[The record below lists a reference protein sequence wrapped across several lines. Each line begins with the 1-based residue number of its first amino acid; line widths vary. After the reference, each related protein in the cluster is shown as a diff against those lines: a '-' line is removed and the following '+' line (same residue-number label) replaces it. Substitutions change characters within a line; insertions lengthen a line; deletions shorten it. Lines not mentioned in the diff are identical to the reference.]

1 MPEQTAPSPVQE
13 IVDNIRRGLV
23 ARNVRLFA
31 AQGLLPVSREE
42 LVRVLVLL
50 VNDGDEEISGAAR
63 TSLSEFST
71 EVLVSTLRVER
82 LDPVEIDL
90 LARSREDEDLW
101 GDVVRFPGTADETL
115 RWLARSA
122 PPKTQSSLITNQ
134 TRVMGCLEILED
146 LKHNPIV
153 SQDVLRRVREF
164 EEEFL
169 QKAIVW
175 ATAEELQPKVEQ
187 GPSIEEALQQL
198 RAIGMQIP
206 GLGLGAE
213 AEEGRLPA
221 PDPSAPPEI
230 RDAFLRISMM
240 TTFEKIMAAL
250 RGTREE
256 RFILVRDRSV
266 LVVRAVINSPKMNE
280 ADIEQ
285 IAGNRSAN
293 PEAFRIIAT
302 KQRMLRR
309 YGILRALCFN
319 PKVPAGISL
328 HLFRRLSQRDL
339 SLLGKDRGVPEA
351 LRKVA
356 REEVIR
362 RG

>member
-1 MPEQTAPSPVQE
+1 MAEQTASSPVLDLVE
-13 IVDNIRRGLV
+13 NIRRGLV

-50 VNDGDEEISGAAR
+50 VNDGDEEISAAAR

-71 EVLVSTLRVER
+71 EVLIGTLRVEK

-90 LARSREDEDLW
+90 LARCREDENLW
-101 GDVVRFPGTADETL
+101 GEIVRFPGTADETL
-115 RWLARSA
+115 RWLARTA
-122 PPKTQSSLITNQ
+122 PPMTQSSIITNQ

-175 ATAEELQPKVEQ
+175 ATAEEMQPRVVQ

-206 GLGLGAE
+206 GLAVAGEG
-213 AEEGRLPA
+213 EEGRPPT

-230 RDAFLRISMM
+230 RDAFLRVSMM

-250 RGTREE
+250 RGSREE
-256 RFILVRDRSV
+256 RFILVRDRST
-266 LVVRAVINSPKMNE
+266 LVVRAVINSPKMSE
-280 ADIEQ
+280 GDIEQ
-285 IAGNRSAN
+285 IAANRGAN
-293 PEAFRIIAT
+293 PEAFRIIAA

-309 YGILRALCFN
+309 YGVLRALCFN
-319 PKVPAGISL
+319 PKVPTGITL
-328 HLFRRLSQRDL
+328 QLFRRLSQRDL

-351 LRKVA
+351 LRRAA

>member
-1 MPEQTAPSPVQE
+1 MPEPTTPSPVQE
-13 IVDNIRRGLV
+13 LVENIRRGLV
-23 ARNVRLFA
+23 ARNIRLFA

-50 VNDGDEEISGAAR
+50 VNDGDEEISNAAR
-63 TSLSEFST
+63 ASLGEFST
-71 EVLVSTLRVER
+71 EVLVNTLRVEA

-90 LARSREDEDLW
+90 LARSREDEVLW
-101 GDVVRFPGTADETL
+101 GEIVRFPGTADETL
-115 RWLARSA
+115 RWLARTA
-122 PPKTQSSLITNQ
+122 PPATQSAIITNQ
-134 TRVMGCLEILED
+134 TRIMARLEILED

-175 ATAEELQPKVEQ
+175 ATAEEMQPRVEQ
-187 GPSIEEALQQL
+187 GPSIEEALQEL

-206 GLGLGAE
+206 GLGL
-213 AEEGRLPA
+213 AEEGEERLPE
-221 PDPSAPPEI
+221 PEPNAPPEI
-230 RDAFLRISMM
+230 RDAFMRISMM

-266 LVVRAVINSPKMNE
+266 LVVRAVINSPKMND
-280 ADIEQ
+280 ADLEQ
-285 IAGNRSAN
+285 IAANRGAN
-293 PEAFRIIAT
+293 PEAFRVIAS

-319 PKVPAGISL
+319 PKVPTGITL
-328 HLFRRLSQRDL
+328 QLFRRLSQRDL

-356 REEVIR
+356 REEVYR

>member
-1 MPEQTAPSPVQE
+1 MPDDTGHSMIQE
-13 IVDNIRRGLV
+13 LVENIRRGMV

-31 AQGLLPVSREE
+31 AQGLLPVTREE

-50 VNDGDEEISGAAR
+50 VNDGDEEIAGAAR
-63 TSLSEFST
+63 SSLGEFST
-71 EVLVSTLRVER
+71 EVLISTLRVEK
-82 LDPVEIDL
+82 LDPLEIDL
-90 LARSREDEDLW
+90 LARCREDESLW
-101 GDVVRFPGTADETL
+101 GEVVRSPGTADQTL
-115 RWLARSA
+115 RWLARTA
-122 PPKTQSSLITNQ
+122 PPMTQSSIITNQ
-134 TRVMGCLEILED
+134 TRIMGCLEILED
-146 LKHNPIV
+146 LRHNPIV
-153 SQDVLRRVREF
+153 SQDVLRRIREF

-187 GPSIEEALQQL
+187 GPSIEDALAQL

-206 GLGLGAE
+206 GLVPGVEG
-213 AEEGRLPA
+213 EEMRLPE
-221 PDPSAPPEI
+221 PEPGAPPEV
-230 RDAFLRISMM
+230 RDAFQRISMM

-266 LVVRAVINSPKMNE
+266 LVVRAVVNSPKMNE

-285 IAGNRSAN
+285 IAANRGAN
-293 PEAFRIIAT
+293 PEAFRIIST

-309 YGILRALCFN
+309 YGILKALCFN
-319 PKVPAGISL
+319 PKVPTGITL
-328 HLFRRLSQRDL
+328 QLFRRLNQRDL

-356 REEVIR
+356 RDEIIR